1 MLKEYLRKTNKY
13 SKVRKAKENA
23 RNNANSIG
31 CNNCSF
37 INFGRDNNEFGI

>member
-1 MLKEYLRKTNKY
+1 MVKEYLCKTNTNAEL
-13 SKVRKAKENA
+13 RKAKENA

-37 INFGRDNNEFGI
+37 INFGRDNNKFGI